1 MEPDKQPP
9 VSMYVMA
16 AGVAGQVGCFL
27 VLVIGA
33 ALVLGMLLDRLAG
46 TKATFLF
53 LFLLGSIP
61 LNLWLVY
68 RYSLYKTRQI
78 QATPKKKEDTTRD
91 V

>member
-1 MEPDKQPP
+1 MKPDQQPP
-9 VSMYVMA
+9 GSLYVLA

-33 ALVLGMLLDRLAG
+33 ALLLGMGLDRLAG
-46 TKATFLF
+46 TKATFLL

-68 RYSLYKTRQI
+68 RYSLYKTRQL
-78 QATPKKKEDTTRD
+78 QATPKKKEDETRD